1 MPDQSPRSF
10 TAPGVSFSFAYNVP
24 VTPVISTDPG
34 TQDTTTGTLCPEV
47 VQLLRMSGVR
57 IRPHLVVDERP
68 RKPR

>member
-24 VTPVISTDPG
+24 VAPVISTDPG
-34 TQDTTTGTLCPEV
+34 PQDTTTGTLCPKA
-47 VQLLRMSGVR
+47 VQLVRASGVR
-57 IRPHLVVDERP
+57 VRPHFVIEDRP